1 MNRRKAGIF
10 FLGTCLILAM
20 LLLTQVVTPIVGAFI
35 FAVALVA
42 FGVPSNG
49 FRKR

>member
-1 MNRRKAGIF
+1 MNGKKAGIF
-10 FLGTCLILAM
+10 FLCACLILAVPV
-20 LLLTQVVTPIVGAFI
+20 LTQVLMPIVGGII

-49 FRKR
+49 FRKI